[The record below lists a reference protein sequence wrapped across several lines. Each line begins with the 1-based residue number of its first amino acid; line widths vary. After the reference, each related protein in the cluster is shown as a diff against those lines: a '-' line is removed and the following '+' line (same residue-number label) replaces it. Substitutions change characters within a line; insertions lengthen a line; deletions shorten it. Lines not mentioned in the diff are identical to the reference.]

1 MIKEGIGPRVG
12 RIISGSVNALIDAV
26 ENAAPAVM
34 MEEAIREIDAAIDEV
49 RSELRNLSANRR
61 MANTRLMQENEKH
74 EDLSDKIA
82 LAISDDRDD
91 LAEAAISQ
99 QLDIEAQIPVL
110 ERAIA
115 EASERE
121 KELEGY
127 LTALQAKKRE
137 MRDELQN
144 YLSSREQAITTSV
157 GPETT
162 TNASGASN
170 RVARKAEAAESAFER
185 VLEQQTGLPG
195 SSASSEKKTAPQ
207 LAELEELA
215 RKNRIQERLAAVK
228 ANEKNDQAPSE
239 IDSD

>member
-1 MIKEGIGPRVG
+1 MKEGIGVRVG

-34 MEEAIREIDAAIDEV
+34 MEETIREIDAAIDEV

-61 MANTRLMQENEKH
+61 MANTRLMEENRRH

-82 LAISDDRDD
+82 LAVADNRDD

-121 KELEGY
+121 KELGGY

-144 YLSSREQAITTSV
+144 YLSSREQAMTASI
-157 GPETT
+157 GPDTA

-170 RVARKAEAAESAFER
+170 RVARKAEAAEGAFER

-195 SSASSEKKTAPQ
+195 SSASSDKKTAPQ

-215 RKNRIQERLAAVK
+215 RKNRIQERLAAAK
-228 ANEKNDQAPSE
+228 ANDKQ
-239 IDSD
+239 

>member
-1 MIKEGIGPRVG
+1 MKEGIGPRVG

-61 MANTRLMQENEKH
+61 MANTRLMEENQKH
-74 EDLSDKIA
+74 EDLSEKIA
-82 LAISDDRDD
+82 LAVGDDRDD

-144 YLSSREQAITTSV
+144 YLSSREQPMTASI
-157 GPETT
+157 GPDTA
-162 TNASGASN
+162 TNASGAPN
-170 RVARKAEAAESAFER
+170 RVARKAEAAEGAFER

-195 SSASSEKKTAPQ
+195 SSASSDKKTAPQ

-215 RKNRIQERLAAVK
+215 RKNRIQKRLAVAK
-228 ANEKNDQAPSE
+228 ANDKK
-239 IDSD
+239 